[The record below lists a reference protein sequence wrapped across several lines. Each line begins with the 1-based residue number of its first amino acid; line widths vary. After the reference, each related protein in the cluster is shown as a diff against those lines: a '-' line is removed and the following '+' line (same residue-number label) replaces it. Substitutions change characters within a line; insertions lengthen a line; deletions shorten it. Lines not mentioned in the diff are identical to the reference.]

1 MYATQADQYLSELH
15 DRLSTPLY
23 PIAFVIVAFAF
34 LGPPQTTRQSRSLA
48 LMGMITSIAVL
59 RLIGFVSVIVGVKVP
74 SVLAVQYIALF
85 GATAAGL
92 WQIHR
97 GRAVEPAVA
106 VAKMATAITDRIA
119 KATS

>member
-74 SVLAVQYIALF
+74 AVLALQYVALF
-85 GATAAGL
+85 GAIGAGL

-97 GRAVEPAVA
+97 GRAVEPAAA
-106 VAKMATAITDRIA
+106 VAKMATTITDRIA